1 MRGYLPV
8 VPAQEDPPI
17 RVALAD
23 DTRDIRLL
31 LTLALELAGG
41 FEVVGEA
48 KDGAEAI
55 ALTERLRPDVLLLDL
70 AMPVLDGLQALPILR
85 ERAPDTMVVV
95 LSGFGADAMGQEAVR
110 LGAVTYV
117 QKGVNP
123 TELAE
128 QLRALVRDRTAAPDG
143 P

>member
-1 MRGYLPV
+1 
-8 VPAQEDPPI
+8 
-17 RVALAD
+17 
-23 DTRDIRLL
+23 
-31 LTLALELAGG
+31 
-41 FEVVGEA
+41 
-48 KDGAEAI
+48 
-55 ALTERLRPDVLLLDL
+55 
-70 AMPVLDGLQALPILR
+70 MPVLDGLQALPILR

>member
-1 MRGYLPV
+1 
-8 VPAQEDPPI
+8 VPEPDQPPI

-31 LTLALELAGG
+31 LSLALELAGG

-48 KDGAEAI
+48 ADGAEAV
-55 ALTERLRPDVLLLDL
+55 ALTARLRPDVLLLDL
-70 AMPVLDGLQALPILR
+70 AMPALDGLQALPLLR
-85 ERAPDTMVVV
+85 AQSPDTMVVV
-95 LSGFGADAMGQEAVR
+95 LSGFGADAMGEEAVR

-128 QLRALVRDRTAAPDG
+128 QLRALVRDRTAASG
-143 P
+143 GS

>member
-1 MRGYLPV
+1 MTAPDQ
-8 VPAQEDPPI
+8 API
-17 RVALAD
+17 RVVLAD

-31 LTLALELAGG
+31 LSLALELAGG

-48 KDGAEAI
+48 GDGSEAI
-55 ALTERLRPDVLLLDL
+55 EQATVHQPNVVLLDL
-70 AMPVLDGLQALPILR
+70 AMPVLDGLQALPQIR
-85 ERAPDTMVVV
+85 EHAPDSLVVV
-95 LSGFGADAMGQEAVR
+95 LSGFGAEAMGEEAVR
-110 LGAVTYV
+110 LGATTYV

-128 QLRALVRDRTAAPDG
+128 QLRALVRDRTAAQGG

>member
-1 MRGYLPV
+1 VSSPDQL
-8 VPAQEDPPI
+8 PI
-17 RVALAD
+17 RVVLAD

-31 LTLALELAGG
+31 LALALELAGG

-48 KDGAEAI
+48 ADGNEAI
-55 ALTERLRPDVLLLDL
+55 AQASVHQPDILLLDL
-70 AMPVLDGLQALPILR
+70 AMPVLDGLQALPHIR
-85 ERAPDTMVVV
+85 ELAPESLVVV
-95 LSGFGADAMGQEAVR
+95 LSGFGAEAMGEEAVR
-110 LGAVTYV
+110 LGATTYV

-128 QLRALVRDRTAAPDG
+128 QLRALVRDRTAAQGG

>member
-1 MRGYLPV
+1 MTAPD
-8 VPAQEDPPI
+8 QPI
-17 RVALAD
+17 RVVLAD

-31 LTLALELAGG
+31 LSLALELAGG

-48 KDGAEAI
+48 ADGSEAI
-55 ALTERLRPDVLLLDL
+55 TQATVHQPDVVLLDL
-70 AMPVLDGLQALPILR
+70 AMPVLDGLQALPQIR
-85 ERAPDTMVVV
+85 EGAPDSLVVV
-95 LSGFGADAMGQEAVR
+95 LSGFGAEAMGEEAVR
-110 LGAVTYV
+110 LGAATYV

-128 QLRALVRDRTAAPDG
+128 QLRALVRDKAAAQGG